1 MPTAANMEGIKLE
14 KYLLVEKGMF
24 AFSGMQTGR
33 DVCIRIAYSNSEQ
46 PFLISPA
53 YTTFK
58 IIGDAF
64 LPEFIYMWFLRPE
77 SDRLGWFLSDSS
89 VRSNLDWPRFT
100 SIKIPKPSIEIQQK
114 IIDVFSLAQKAK
126 ELATEAENQIKA
138 ICPAL
143 MQYITHN

>member
-1 MPTAANMEGIKLE
+1 
-14 KYLLVEKGMF
+14 
-24 AFSGMQTGR
+24 
-33 DVCIRIAYSNSEQ
+33 
-46 PFLISPA
+46 
-53 YTTFK
+53 
-58 IIGDAF
+58 
-64 LPEFIYMWFLRPE
+64 MWFLRPE

-89 VRSNLDWPRFT
+89 VRSNLDWSRFT